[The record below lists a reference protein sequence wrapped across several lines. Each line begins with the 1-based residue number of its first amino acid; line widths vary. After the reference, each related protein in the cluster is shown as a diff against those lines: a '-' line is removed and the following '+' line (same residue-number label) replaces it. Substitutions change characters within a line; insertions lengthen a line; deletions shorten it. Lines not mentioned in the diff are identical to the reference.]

1 MAEETKDFGD
11 SDTYFSNSESDIN
24 DDRVEEKK
32 TNNDDSV
39 EKKSNEVKRYI
50 EIIYLGIK

>member
-1 MAEETKDFGD
+1 MVEESKDFGD

-39 EKKSNEVKRYI
+39 EKKSNEVKKI
-50 EIIYLGIK
+50 H